1 MPVHFQKLILN
12 IIFNSLILQGVP
24 LHLVVCTQR
33 PLLSLALILEYNN
46 SYHLLIDVYRDFYLF
61 RVDLPTMYLSISIDT
76 YYAIR

>member
-1 MPVHFQKLILN
+1 MPVHFQKLN

-33 PLLSLALILEYNN
+33 SLLSLALILEYNF
-46 SYHLLIDVYRDFYLF
+46 YTYWLMCIYRDFYLF
-61 RVDLPTMYLSISIDT
+61 RIDLPTMYLSTSIDT